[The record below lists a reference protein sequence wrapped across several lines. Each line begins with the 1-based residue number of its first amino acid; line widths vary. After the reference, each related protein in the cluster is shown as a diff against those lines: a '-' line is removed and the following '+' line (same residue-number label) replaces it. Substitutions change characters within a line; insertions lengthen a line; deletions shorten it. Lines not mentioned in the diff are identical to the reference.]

1 MGFLRWLLGRGPRIE
16 AHTLG
21 VLDLSGGTAGGLMA
35 ADRAALAPLFRRVSE
50 STDAPP
56 RSTLL
61 LVYCT
66 IAADGAI
73 STSPTSTT
81 ARASPARR
89 CRRTT
94 SWSSSSRR
102 RGATRSARP
111 RGSICGAPRRRSSIV
126 DVLAARFGDHRLLCA
141 IQVHETVEPASLA
154 ELTPRFDWSALRVYH
169 LNAPAENHGVLL
181 GTRGW
186 AP

>member
-73 STSPTSTT
+73 LNSPRSL
-81 ARASPARR
+81 REII
-89 CRRTT
+89 
-94 SWSSSSRR
+94 
-102 RGATRSARP
+102 RGA
-111 RGSICGAPRRRSSIV
+111 
-126 DVLAARFGDHRLLCA
+126 
-141 IQVHETVEPASLA
+141 
-154 ELTPRFDWSALRVYH
+154 
-169 LNAPAENHGVLL
+169 
-181 GTRGW
+181 
-186 AP
+186 